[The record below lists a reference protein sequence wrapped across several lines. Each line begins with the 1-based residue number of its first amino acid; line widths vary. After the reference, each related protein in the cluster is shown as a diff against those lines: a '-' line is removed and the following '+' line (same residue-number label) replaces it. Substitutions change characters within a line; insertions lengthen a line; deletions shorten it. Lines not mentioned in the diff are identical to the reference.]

1 MARVRIPDELRD
13 QVKEHVEDSAEYD
26 TQSEFVKEAVR
37 EHLDRKK
44 EFNVEDLT
52 AEEIRMLKS
61 LAESHLEN

>member
-13 QVKEHVEDSAEYD
+13 QVKDYVHDSAEYD

-44 EFNVEDLT
+44 EFDVEDLT
-52 AEEIRMLKS
+52 AEEIKMLKS
-61 LAESHLEN
+61 LAESHLED

>member
-52 AEEIRMLKS
+52 PEEVKMLKS
-61 LAESHLEN
+61 LAERHLDN